1 MARTKA
7 TATAEVRAKVK
18 ARVRVDARPEART
31 AAGVGRRPRDR
42 ASETD
47 PGALVDPLRFTR
59 RRDDRG
65 ASGTEHAQI
74 ALADEVV
81 GRHGVRRM
89 EGPRPH
95 VSDQSLQL
103 VPTQQ

>member
-7 TATAEVRAKVK
+7 TVTAEVRA
-18 ARVRVDARPEART
+18 RVRAEARPEART
-31 AAGVGRRPRDR
+31 AVGVGRSPRDR

-74 ALADEVV
+74 TLANEVV

-89 EGPRPH
+89 EGTRPH
-95 VSDQSLQL
+95 IPDQSLQL